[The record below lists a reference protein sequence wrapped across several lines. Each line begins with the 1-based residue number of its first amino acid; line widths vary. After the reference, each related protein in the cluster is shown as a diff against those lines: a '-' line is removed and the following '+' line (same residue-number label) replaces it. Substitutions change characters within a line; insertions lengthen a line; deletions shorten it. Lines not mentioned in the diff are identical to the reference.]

1 MHVHALVVPCSNYFV
16 SYTDF
21 GPLKRTGDADRFKE
35 QINSLSASDRLNPG
49 MCLSGLLVRVC
60 LVSLRL

>member
-49 MCLSGLLVRVC
+49 VPVRTAGACV
-60 LVSLRL
+60 VSLRQ